1 MIVAPYDSSMKR
13 EWDEFVDSSKNA
25 TFLLKRDYMEY
36 HSDRFKDQSLVFKN
50 DMGRICALFPANAA
64 GDVVSS
70 HDGLTY
76 GGLVTGWKHSGC
88 DTLGMMSMLASELRE
103 RGFKRLI
110 YKTIPHIYHRFPA
123 EEDLYALFRLGAE
136 LKVRNMSTV
145 IDLASS
151 FQSSRLLKRAVK
163 RQVRWGIEVEEVENV
178 DPFWDIVVT
187 DRWERHRVSP
197 VHTKDEINYL
207 KSKFPDNI
215 RVFVVKL
222 DDGEVLGGAVIYLDR
237 GVIHLQYAACT
248 PKGKS
253 MYATDVLYR
262 DLIFNRLRGNRYF
275 DFGISNENQG
285 LYLNDGMVHHKE
297 EFGGRSIVYDIYE
310 LPLNTI

>member
-1 MIVAPYDSSMKR
+1 MIVVPYDSSMKR

-76 GGLVTGWKHSGC
+76 GGLVTGWRHSGS
-88 DTLGMMSMLASELRE
+88 DTLEMMSMLVDALGEAGFVTLR
-103 RGFKRLI
+103 
-110 YKTIPHIYHRFPA
+110 YKAIPHIYHRFPA

-187 DRWERHRVSP
+187 DRWERHRVTP
-197 VHTKDEINYL
+197 VHTMDEINYL
-207 KSKFPDNI
+207 KGKFPENI
-215 RVFVVKL
+215 RIFVVKL

-248 PKGKS
+248 PKGKN